1 MREKELDSFAKCS
14 HSGCLWPLLVLAA
27 RFKEEQVK
35 RKEDKNEER
44 KGEKADRQRKR
55 KRRRR
60 GRRRHSM
67 NSLVTT
73 FHRDKRESRKEG
85 RNVMLTWKKE
95 VEKVQKILGIHI
107 CTTLIQL
114 RCMFIYFHCIHS
126 AYIHLVNQHSK
137 PPLSSSP
144 ILPSQYDDSSSA
156 MYEWKEK
163 KDVECNNVLCQ
174 YNTRNGSI
182 HRMGKIIFL
191 LYLYSTFVTASM
203 PVQVSMALIYK
214 RFYTFIQYSITL
226 VVESN

>member
-1 MREKELDSFAKCS
+1 MRGKELDSFAKCS

-95 VEKVQKILGIHI
+95 VEKVQKNTGHTYVPHSYNYVVCLYISIAFILL
-107 CTTLIQL
+107 T
-114 RCMFIYFHCIHS
+114 
-126 AYIHLVNQHSK
+126 
-137 PPLSSSP
+137 
-144 ILPSQYDDSSSA
+144 
-156 MYEWKEK
+156 
-163 KDVECNNVLCQ
+163 
-174 YNTRNGSI
+174 
-182 HRMGKIIFL
+182 
-191 LYLYSTFVTASM
+191 
-203 PVQVSMALIYK
+203 
-214 RFYTFIQYSITL
+214 YTS
-226 VVESN
+226 